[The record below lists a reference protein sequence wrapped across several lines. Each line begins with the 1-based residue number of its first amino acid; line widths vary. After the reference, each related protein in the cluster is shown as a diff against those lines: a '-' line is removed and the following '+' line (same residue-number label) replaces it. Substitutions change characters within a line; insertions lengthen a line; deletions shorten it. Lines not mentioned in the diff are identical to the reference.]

1 MGDVL
6 ARTKWGLS
14 LVPELLGT
22 CPVTCWDAC
31 LFRGFVPSSAR
42 LQSHLACLVPTRKRC
57 IFLFYLHVSSFLGES
72 NNNNSAHKG
81 LICEPVVTRR
91 NRRNHNACVGSLT
104 FFLFPE
110 GAFTEVPKWSSE
122 ISLQLRCLGDTYWS
136 PIMTNHGMWV
146 NLHRYSFHCEYLVL
160 WERERKYVARHNYV
174 WPVLGLMQDL
184 RCTHTK
190 LIIWG
195 FAILN
200 KSDNSLWEPFFPQWF
215 LHWHQSLGR
224 SYFDI

>member
-1 MGDVL
+1 MGTLPGAPVVRDL
-6 ARTKWGLS
+6 
-14 LVPELLGT
+14 PCYLLGCRSLQRFHT
-22 CPVTCWDAC
+22 QLSEATIPPRVLGAHKKEVY
-31 LFRGFVPSSAR
+31 FFVLP
-42 LQSHLACLVPTRKRC
+42 RC
-57 IFLFYLHVSSFLGES
+57 FLHSRWWSFLGES

-91 NRRNHNACVGSLT
+91 NRRNHNAWVGSLT

-110 GAFTEVPKWSSE
+110 GAFTQVPKWSSE

-146 NLHRYSFHCEYLVL
+146 NLHRYLFHCEYLVL

-200 KSDNSLWEPFFPQWF
+200 KSDNSLWEPFYPQWF